1 MPVTINGDGSI
12 TGLSVGGLGSGVVNT
27 ATLADGAAT
36 GVKQGTGSVIQVLQ
50 TNVTAASNLTVSAT
64 NTLYDTPSIVN
75 ITSTIANSKFVIT
88 GQVSMES
95 NGGDHEWGYVMIRR
109 IGGSDTQINIGDASG
124 SNPRISRVN
133 AMGYYNSD
141 NSSTASCTAFAP
153 FVDSPSQSAGT
164 TITYK
169 IMVRSL
175 GGGAPWTMKFNR
187 VYSDNTSDAT
197 YERPTSYITV
207 MEVAP

>member
-1 MPVTINGDGSI
+1 MPVTINGNGSI
-12 TGLSVGGLGSGVVNT
+12 TGLAQGGIDGTKVVTSAAQPAGSILQVVQN
-27 ATLADGAAT
+27 
-36 GVKQGTGSVIQVLQ
+36 
-50 TNVTAASNLTVSAT
+50 NVTAASNLTVSAA
-64 NTLYDTPSIVN
+64 NTLFDTPLIVN
-75 ITSTIANSKFVIT
+75 VTSTIANSKFVIT
-88 GQVSMES
+88 GQVSMEA
-95 NGGDHEWGYVMIRR
+95 NGADHEWGYVMIRR

-133 AMGYYNSD
+133 AIGYHDPD

-153 FVDSPSQSAGT
+153 YVDSPSQSAGT

-169 IMVRSL
+169 IMVRAM
-175 GGGAPWTMKFNR
+175 GGSPSWTMKFNR

-207 MEVAP
+207 MEVAA